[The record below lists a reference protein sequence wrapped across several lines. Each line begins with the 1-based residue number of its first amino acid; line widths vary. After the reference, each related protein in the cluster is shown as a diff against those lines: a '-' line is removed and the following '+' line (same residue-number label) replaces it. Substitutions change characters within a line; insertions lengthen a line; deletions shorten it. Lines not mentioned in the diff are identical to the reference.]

1 MKFVMQRMKEMQLQN
16 ELLSEEVIHLR
27 KNQQIY
33 LKNKSNINIQNHQN
47 NNKYSKKMNMNLN
60 DENMMY

>member
-1 MKFVMQRMKEMQLQN
+1 MQRMKEMQLQN

>member
-1 MKFVMQRMKEMQLQN
+1 MQRMKEMQLQN

-33 LKNKSNINIQNHQN
+33 LKNKSNININIQNHQN